1 MLIKLENISK
11 VFNNGDISVTAVDE
25 VDLEIDKYSFIAI
38 SGPSGSGKST
48 LLNIIG
54 LIDTATTGKYYFDG
68 NLVDHNNSNQINLLR
83 SNDLGFI
90 FQNFNLL
97 PVLTATENLQIS
109 SLYSIKSSKERK
121 EKAEHLLEQVGL
133 IDKKDNFPNQLSGGQ
148 QQRVAIARAL
158 MRNAKLVLADE
169 PTANL
174 DSTTALNIIELMQKL
189 NQDLGCVFLFS
200 THDEKLLNQVN
211 TIIKIK
217 DGRLVK

>member
-200 THDEKLLNQVN
+200 PHDEKLLNQVN